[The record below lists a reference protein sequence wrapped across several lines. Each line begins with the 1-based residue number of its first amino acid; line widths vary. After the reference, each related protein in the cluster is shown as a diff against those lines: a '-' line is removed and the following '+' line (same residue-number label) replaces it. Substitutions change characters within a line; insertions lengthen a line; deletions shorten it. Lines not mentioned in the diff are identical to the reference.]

1 MTIHWHIRNQIIDLT
16 IPRIMAI
23 WNVSPDSFSSF
34 CEEGCAADTA
44 HAEQLCANGA
54 DILDIGAESTRP
66 GAVPVSSKV
75 EIARLLSPL
84 TWAKSHISCPISLDS
99 RHVET
104 IQWALSNELADI
116 INDVGE
122 SEIPSESRDGVIY
135 QAVRDA
141 GAGLVLMAWNAHDS
155 EVLPFEKCLKKI
167 VIQLENRLQMALD
180 YGVDKRAIVLDPGI
194 GFGKGLDN
202 DMRLIAHAPK
212 ALEHLDCPV
221 LIGHS
226 RKRCLARVLGLPIE
240 KLDEPT
246 AIASAIAFIQ
256 GASIV
261 RVHQPIQSLYARQIA
276 HACVM
281 HSL

>member
-1 MTIHWHIRNQIIDLT
+1 MHWHVRNQIIDLAT
-16 IPRIMAI
+16 PRIMAI

-34 CEEGCAADTA
+34 CEEGRAVDTA

-66 GAVPVSSKV
+66 GAVPVSPKE

-104 IQWALSNELADI
+104 IQWALSNEFADI

-122 SEIPSESRDGVIY
+122 SDTPDEARDGVIY

-155 EVLPFEKCLKKI
+155 EVLPFEECLKKM

-180 YGVDKRAIVLDPGI
+180 YGVDKRAVVVDPGI

-202 DMRLIAHAPK
+202 DMRFIAHAPK
-212 ALEHLDCPV
+212 ALKHLGCPI

-226 RKRCLARVLGLPIE
+226 RKRCLARTLGLPIE

-246 AIASAIAFIQ
+246 AMASAIAFMQ

-261 RVHQPIQSLYARQIA
+261 RVHQPILSLYARQIA
-276 HACVM
+276 HACAM
-281 HSL
+281 NSL

>member
-1 MTIHWHIRNQIIDLT
+1 
-16 IPRIMAI
+16 MAI

-34 CEEGCAADTA
+34 CEEDAAASTI
-44 HAEQLCANGA
+44 HAEHLCANGA

-66 GAVPVSSKV
+66 GATPISSEEEKS
-75 EIARLLSPL
+75 RLLSPL

-99 RHVET
+99 YHFET
-104 IQWALSNELADI
+104 IQWALENELVDI
-116 INDVGE
+116 INDIGE
-122 SEIPSESRDGVIY
+122 SDIPNESRDGVIY
-135 QAVRDA
+135 QAVREA

-155 EVLPFEKCLKKI
+155 EVLPFEECLKKM

-180 YGVDKRAIVLDPGI
+180 YGVDKRAVVLDPGI

-202 DMRLIAHAPK
+202 DMRFIAHAPK
-212 ALEHLDCPV
+212 ALKHLGCPV

-226 RKRCLARVLGLPIE
+226 RKRCLARALGLPIE

-246 AIASAIAFIQ
+246 AMASAIAFMQ

-261 RVHQPIQSLYARQIA
+261 RVHQPILSLYARQIA
-276 HACVM
+276 QACDM
-281 HSL
+281 NSL

>member
-1 MTIHWHIRNQIIDLT
+1 MNWYVRNQIIDLT
-16 IPRIMAI
+16 MPKIMAI

-34 CEEGCAADTA
+34 CEEENAAGTA
-44 HAEQLCANGA
+44 HAERLCAEGA

-66 GAVPVSSKV
+66 GAEPISPQE
-75 EIARLLSPL
+75 EIARLQSPL
-84 TWAKSHISCPISLDS
+84 IWAKSHILCPISLDS
-99 RHVET
+99 RHADT
-104 IQWALSNELADI
+104 IQWALSNELVDI

-122 SEIPSESRDGVIY
+122 STTPCEMRDGAIY
-135 QAVRDA
+135 KAVHDA
-141 GAGLVLMAWNAHDS
+141 GAGLVLMAWNDHDS
-155 EVLPFEKCLKKI
+155 EVLPFEDCLKKI

-180 YGVDKRAIVLDPGI
+180 YGIDKRSVVLDPGI

-212 ALEHLDCPV
+212 ALEHLGCPV

-226 RKRCLARVLGLPIE
+226 RKRCLARALGLPIE
-240 KLDEPT
+240 KLDGPT
-246 AIASAIAFIQ
+246 AMASAIAFMQ